1 MRVSHTTLPAV
12 AIAALLALGC
22 APGDGAADDT
32 SDGSLPAADDSP
44 APADTAPRDTT
55 GARID
60 EPRLAFGEGDG
71 TAGLTLQ
78 RREGM
83 EPAILTEVRSAAHD
97 PFDRVVFEFRG
108 AQVPGYRIE
117 YVDRP
122 VRQCGSGEAVEVA
135 GDGWLQVRFE
145 PARAHAGDTAVVA
158 TITERNRE
166 LDLPNLR
173 QLVLTCDFEAQVE
186 WVLGLGSPN
195 PYRIIEL
202 TDPPRLVV
210 DVRH

>member
-1 MRVSHTTLPAV
+1 LL
-12 AIAALLALGC
+12 AALLSLGC
-22 APGDGAADDT
+22 TAGDGAADDT
-32 SDGSLPAADDSP
+32 SDPSPPASDESP
-44 APADTAPRDTT
+44 TPSDTAPRDTT
-55 GARID
+55 GARTD
-60 EPRLAFGEGDG
+60 EPQLAFGANDG

-83 EPAILTEVRSAAHD
+83 EPAILAEVRSASHEE
-97 PFDRVVFEFRG
+97 FDRVVFEFRG
-108 AQVPGYRIE
+108 RRVPGYRIE

-122 VRQCGSGEAVEVA
+122 VRQCGSGEPVEVA
-135 GDGWLQVRFE
+135 GDGWLQVRLE

-158 TITERNRE
+158 TVTERNRE

-202 TDPPRLVV
+202 PDPPRLVV